1 MTFYTNDEVSDCI
14 PLRPLPEDAPEEID
28 QNKKGHLP
36 MPYSKTTPIKNFL
49 SDTRAVTMLTR
60 EGYETLGDIEDFTR
74 EDLDKIPGLGAVTR
88 ERIIT
93 DLEIA
98 KNGTSSEPERE
109 KDEDRIELTL
119 DSITVDLLRLKARRQ
134 GKGVE
139 ELCQEWVKMEARR

>member
-1 MTFYTNDEVSDCI
+1 
-14 PLRPLPEDAPEEID
+14 
-28 QNKKGHLP
+28 

-49 SDTRAVTMLTR
+49 SDTRAITMLTR
-60 EGYETLGDIEDFTR
+60 EGYETLGDIEEFTR

-98 KNGTSSEPERE
+98 KNGPSSEPERE
-109 KDEDRIELTL
+109 KDEEKIELTL
-119 DSITVDLLRLKARRQ
+119 DSVTLDLLRLKARRQ

-139 ELCQEWVKMEARR
+139 ELCQELVKREARR

>member
-1 MTFYTNDEVSDCI
+1 
-14 PLRPLPEDAPEEID
+14 
-28 QNKKGHLP
+28 

-49 SDTRAVTMLTR
+49 SNTRAVTMLTR
-60 EGYETLGDIEDFTR
+60 EGYKTLGDIEDFTR

-98 KNGTSSEPERE
+98 KNGPSSEPERE

-139 ELCQEWVKMEARR
+139 ELCQELVKREARR